1 MVMLPSLTSHAM
13 TAAIFLPFHTCDVG
27 PWLKVCHER
36 DGMSLIVV
44 IYDRYRTRLCIK
56 ILFFI
61 LVFYN
66 HNTICTLPRTCHVTV
81 QIVLVSVHI
90 RVTLYRLQQ
99 NIFSI
104 YVTLSVLFAFFVP

>member
-36 DGMSLIVV
+36 EGMSLIVV
-44 IYDRYRTRLCIK
+44 IYDIYRTRFCIK

-66 HNTICTLPRTCHVTV
+66 HNTILTLWNYHTNSDCDGICT
-81 QIVLVSVHI
+81 
-90 RVTLYRLQQ
+90 Y
-99 NIFSI
+99 
-104 YVTLSVLFAFFVP
+104 

>member
-66 HNTICTLPRTCHVTV
+66 HNTISTLIR
-81 QIVLVSVHI
+81 IVMVSVHI
-90 RVTLYRLQQ
+90 RVTLYRLEE

-104 YVTLSVLFAFFVP
+104 YLTLSVLFAFFVP